1 MKQEQ
6 ENDLSGE
13 SPLPVSEGLENS
25 VKDESAEQHSPCGR
39 VKPKKTQEKCEVSI
53 SADQKASLEALA
65 EKLGYM
71 WGQRPNISG
80 LLKAIADGEVAIGK
94 LEAIRKKR

>member
-6 ENDLSGE
+6 ENDLQPQTCE
-13 SPLPVSEGLENS
+13 RLDDS
-25 VKDESAEQHSPCGR
+25 VKDNSAGDDRPCGR
-39 VKPKKTQEKCEVSI
+39 VKRQEKCEVSI

-80 LLKAIADGEVAIGK
+80 LMKAIADGEVAIGK
-94 LEAIRKKR
+94 LEAIKRKR

>member
-1 MKQEQ
+1 MNQEQEQ
-6 ENDLSGE
+6 ENDLE
-13 SPLPVSEGLENS
+13 SPMPVSEAL
-25 VKDESAEQHSPCGR
+25 DESAEQHSPCER
-39 VKPKKTQEKCEVSI
+39 VKQKKPQEKCEVSI

-80 LLKAIADGEVAIGK
+80 LMKAIADGEVAIGK
-94 LEAIRKKR
+94 LEAIKRKK